1 MKKFI
6 VVLLLG
12 GTVCVSVLY
21 SAELRLLY
29 LRGYYRYVKKE
40 TIEDSRKFAH
50 AMYRDKKYEDLKEY
64 LDDMLVLYPVDR
76 DFLRLNGMCVLQTGN
91 RLEGARMVIATLA
104 QGDDIT
110 SFQGVIEILFD
121 AREYAELTDVFKKM
135 DPSRDSYL
143 SYVYGVSLYQRKEYG
158 KALKYLTIA
167 ERLGKRDIETYLY
180 RGLACVH
187 AGLPGEAVAVLE
199 RAYAIDPVR
208 ADVREALAG
217 AYRAAKMYEKAAL
230 VMRRGIK

>member
-1 MKKFI
+1 
-6 VVLLLG
+6 
-12 GTVCVSVLY
+12 
-21 SAELRLLY
+21 
-29 LRGYYRYVKKE
+29 
-40 TIEDSRKFAH
+40 
-50 AMYRDKKYEDLKEY
+50 
-64 LDDMLVLYPVDR
+64 
-76 DFLRLNGMCVLQTGN
+76 
-91 RLEGARMVIATLA
+91 
-104 QGDDIT
+104 
-110 SFQGVIEILFD
+110 
-121 AREYAELTDVFKKM
+121 M